1 MARLRQFTIHHPP
14 STIHSMTIDLQLDSR
29 ILIQGLDNPLAVAT
43 ISRMQIYGTN
53 IMGIVSAGR
62 GGKQLGDLPIFDLV
76 EEAQTVLGSIETSL
90 IFVPAY
96 EVLDAALEAIAAG
109 IPQLIIVT
117 RGVPPLDTIR
127 LLRQASLTNTLILG
141 SGSAG
146 IIIPDRLLLGIYQPQ
161 LFTPGK
167 VAIISRNQSLT
178 AEIASELNQ
187 ANLGQSIVIHIG
199 SDPLVGSSCRLWLE
213 WLQSDPLTEAIVL
226 VGDICWDSEAATA
239 AYLLTQQGKPVVA
252 YLAGIHASTPHPL
265 TDAAI
270 VLSHTL
276 SKPIYH
282 SDTIQQR
289 LETYKRAK
297 IPVAK
302 KIGQIPQLLKKLSSR
317 S

>member
-1 MARLRQFTIHHPP
+1 M
-14 STIHSMTIDLQLDSR
+14 SIDLQLDSQ
-29 ILIQGLDNPLAVAT
+29 ILIQGVDNSLTLAAV
-43 ISRMQIYGTN
+43 SRMQAYGTK
-53 IMGIVSAGR
+53 IVGMTIAGK
-62 GGKQLGDLPIFDLV
+62 GGQQLGDLPIFDLV
-76 EEAQTVLGSIETSL
+76 EQAQAALGSIETSL

-109 IPQLIIVT
+109 IPQLVIVT
-117 RGVPPLDTIR
+117 RGVPPLDMIR
-127 LLRQASLTNTLILG
+127 LLRHAAITNTLILG

-161 LFTPGK
+161 LFSPGT

-213 WLQSDPLTEAIVL
+213 WLQLDPLTESIVL

-239 AYLLTQQGKPVVA
+239 AYLLQQQGKPVVA
-252 YLAGIHASTPHPL
+252 YLAGIHASTPHPS

-276 SKPIYH
+276 SKPIH
-282 SDTIQQR
+282 HADTIQQR
-289 LETYKRAK
+289 IETYKRAK

-302 KIGQIPQLLKKLSSR
+302 KIGQIPHLLKKLGGKK
-317 S
+317 

>member
-1 MARLRQFTIHHPP
+1 MLFR
-14 STIHSMTIDLQLDSR
+14 S
-29 ILIQGLDNPLAVAT
+29 
-43 ISRMQIYGTN
+43 
-53 IMGIVSAGR
+53 
-62 GGKQLGDLPIFDLV
+62 LGP
-76 EEAQTVLGSIETSL
+76 IETSL
-90 IFVPAY
+90 IFVSAY
-96 EVLDAALEAIAAG
+96 QVLDAALEAIAAG
-109 IPQLIIVT
+109 IPQLIIIS
-117 RGVPPLDTIR
+117 RGIPPLDMIR
-127 LLRQASLTNTLILG
+127 LLRQASITNTLILG

-161 LFTPGK
+161 LFSPGK

-213 WLQSDPLTEAIVL
+213 WLQCDPLTESIVL

-239 AYLLTQQGKPVVA
+239 AYLLAQQGKPVVA
-252 YLAGIHASTPHPL
+252 YLAGIHANTPHPL

-276 SKPIYH
+276 SKPIH
-282 SDTIQQR
+282 NADTSQQR
-289 LETYKRAK
+289 IETYKRAK

-302 KIGQIPQLLKKLSSR
+302 KIGQIPSLLKKLGTR
-317 S
+317 G

>member
-1 MARLRQFTIHHPP
+1 M
-14 STIHSMTIDLQLDSR
+14 SIDLQLDSR
-29 ILIQGLDNPLAVAT
+29 ILIQGADNPLALAA
-43 ISRMQIYGTN
+43 IGRMQPYGTK
-53 IMGIVSAGR
+53 IVGITIAGK
-62 GGKQLGDLPIFDLV
+62 GGQQLGNLPIFDLV
-76 EEAQTVLGSIETSL
+76 EQAQAALGSIETSL

-109 IPQLIIVT
+109 IPQLVIVT
-117 RGVPPLDTIR
+117 RGVPPLDMIR
-127 LLRQASLTNTLILG
+127 LLRHASITNTLILG

-161 LFTPGK
+161 LFSPGK

-213 WLQSDPLTEAIVL
+213 WLQSDPLTESIVL

-239 AYLLTQQGKPVVA
+239 AYLLQQQGKPVVA

-276 SKPIYH
+276 SKPIHH

-289 LETYKRAK
+289 IETYKRAK

-302 KIGQIPQLLKKLSSR
+302 KIGQIPHLLKKLGNKIETK
-317 S
+317 

>member
-1 MARLRQFTIHHPP
+1 MP
-14 STIHSMTIDLQLDSR
+14 IDLQSDSP
-29 ILIQGLDNPLAVAT
+29 ILIQGIDNPLALAA
-43 ISRMQIYGTN
+43 ISRMQAYGTK
-53 IMGIVSAGR
+53 IVGITIAGK
-62 GGKQLGDLPIFDLV
+62 GGQQLGQLPIFDLV
-76 EEAQTVLGSIETSL
+76 EQAQTALGSIETSL

-109 IPQLIIVT
+109 IPQLVIIT
-117 RGVPPLDTIR
+117 RGVPPLDMIR
-127 LLRQASLTNTLILG
+127 LLRQASITNTLILG

-161 LFTPGK
+161 LFNPGR
-167 VAIISRNQSLT
+167 VAIVSRNQSLT

-213 WLQSDPLTEAIVL
+213 WLQSDPLTESIVL

-239 AYLLTQQGKPVVA
+239 AYLLQQQQKPVVA

-276 SKPIYH
+276 SKPIH
-282 SDTIQQR
+282 HADTIQQR
-289 LETYKRAK
+289 LDTYKRAK

-302 KIGQIPQLLKKLSSR
+302 KIGQIPQLLKKLGSKDKV
-317 S
+317 